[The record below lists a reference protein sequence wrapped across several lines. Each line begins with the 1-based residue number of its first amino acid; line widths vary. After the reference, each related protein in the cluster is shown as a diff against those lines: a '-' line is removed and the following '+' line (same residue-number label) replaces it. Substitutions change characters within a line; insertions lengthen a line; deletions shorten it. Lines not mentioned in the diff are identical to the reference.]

1 MAWKCLRT
9 TDSRVGSSTFS
20 SSTGSESAPGAF
32 QFTIARTSCSVP
44 TYVGSASSD
53 ISSPILRPRSGWWR
67 RRCLAPQLYLLDDGW
82 LEWERLGVEQIA
94 KEPLPPPEDAPLV
107 SQQIADF
114 VLDGLLSL
122 CFPPAQAHRPFQVFV
137 RSPRFV
143 VPEKCL

>member
-44 TYVGSASSD
+44 PYVGSASSD

-67 RRCLAPQLYLLDDGW
+67 RRCLAPQLYSSMMDGW
-82 LEWERLGVEQIA
+82 SGRDLVLSRLPKNLSHRRRMPPLSRNKLPISSLMA
-94 KEPLPPPEDAPLV
+94 CYPFAFLPPRPTVLFRCLYGPLV
-107 SQQIADF
+107 S
-114 VLDGLLSL
+114 
-122 CFPPAQAHRPFQVFV
+122 
-137 RSPRFV
+137 
-143 VPEKCL
+143 